1 MWFHQYF
8 YVLLANTGPSYFD
21 TIFKVRLCTE
31 IKCQPTDLGV
41 PRIYI
46 LQVYWPRCVAL
57 VFVPPAPAT
66 AHVQVFEKQNKTRQ
80 THKEGVRLSHLV
92 IHRKQACC
100 TSNHTSAAAP
110 SSASTAETSANR
122 RQDSSTTW
130 ARCWH
135 THPPPP
141 TPHTHTHKAYPSRY
155 YGHREQ
161 SHKSFLFIYNVI
173 TNRWGL
179 THLDAWTSEA
189 SGLLV
194 FIIIGS
200 SLWTNQKMDNVG
212 RRSCGRSCWSSRLKK
227 PRREVGLL

>member
-8 YVLLANTGPSYFD
+8 YVLLANTGPSNFD
-21 TIFKVRLCTE
+21 IIFKVRLCTE

-41 PRIYI
+41 PLIYI

-57 VFVPPAPAT
+57 VFVPPPPQQHMCKFWKT
-66 AHVQVFEKQNKTRQ
+66 KQNKADTLKRSPAESLGDTQ
-80 THKEGVRLSHLV
+80 KTGLLHFKPHVSGSAVECFDSRVVGQQKTGQFHHLSKVL
-92 IHRKQACC
+92 
-100 TSNHTSAAAP
+100 T
-110 SSASTAETSANR
+110 
-122 RQDSSTTW
+122 
-130 ARCWH
+130 H
-135 THPPPP
+135 THP
-141 TPHTHTHKAYPSRY
+141 HKAYPLRY

-161 SHKSFLFIYNVI
+161 SHKSFLSFIISLI
-173 TNRWGL
+173 TNQWGPS
-179 THLDAWTSEA
+179 HLDEWTSEA

-200 SLWTNQKMDNVG
+200 SLWTNQKMDNLG